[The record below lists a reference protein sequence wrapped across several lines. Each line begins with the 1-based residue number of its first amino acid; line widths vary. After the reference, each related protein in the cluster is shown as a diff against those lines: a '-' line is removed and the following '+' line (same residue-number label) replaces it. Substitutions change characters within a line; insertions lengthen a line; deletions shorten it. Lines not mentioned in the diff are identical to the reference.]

1 MFNSRLM
8 AVTLEH
14 PPTERLSDALLRL
27 LAASKGEAMPIRQMV
42 DILQGRGLQMVVI
55 LLCLPFLTPV
65 TLPGISI
72 PFGLAIAFSGLRT
85 AFGHKPWLPGFIL
98 NRRVSYSVLER
109 MVNMGCKIYGRLERL
124 IRPRLSILLEGRG
137 MDLAIGLTI
146 ASAGFFLSLP
156 IPPPFPLTNT
166 IPGFAII
173 LLSLGIMERDGLLV
187 AFGFG
192 LTLVAAVY
200 VALIAFL
207 GQAGVMHLWKFIS
220 AL

>member
-1 MFNSRLM
+1 MSE
-8 AVTLEH
+8 TLHH
-14 PPTERLSDALLRL
+14 PPTERLSDALIRL
-27 LAASKGEAMPIRQMV
+27 LAEAKGEALPIRQMV

-55 LLCLPFLTPV
+55 LLCLPFLSPV
-65 TLPGISI
+65 SIPGISI

-98 NRRVSYSVLER
+98 NRHVSYSVLER
-109 MVNMGCKIYGRLERL
+109 IVHAGCKIYGRLEKI
-124 IRPRLSILLEGRG
+124 IRPRLSILLDGRG
-137 MDLAIGLTI
+137 MNLAVGLMI
-146 ASAGFFLSLP
+146 ALAGFYLSLP

-187 AFGFG
+187 AFGYG
-192 LTLVAAVY
+192 LTAIATIY
-200 VALIAFL
+200 FTLIAWL
-207 GQAGVMHLWKFIS
+207 GKAGVEHLWKFIS